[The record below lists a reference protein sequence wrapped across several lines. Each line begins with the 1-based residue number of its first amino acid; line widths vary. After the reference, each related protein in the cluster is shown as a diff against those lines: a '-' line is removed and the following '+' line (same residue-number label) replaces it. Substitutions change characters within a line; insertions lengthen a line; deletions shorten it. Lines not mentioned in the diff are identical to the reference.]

1 VEDADIEPTLR
12 GLELQSAAQALVD
25 LACSR
30 EGIDNITV
38 VLILVPWEVQTK
50 KKSNFW
56 RWALLGLAVLILLAL
71 VIILTTWAVLNFI
84 LPPAAT
90 LTPPP

>member
-1 VEDADIEPTLR
+1 MEDADIESTVR

-30 EGIDNITV
+30 EGNDNITV
-38 VLILVPWEVQTK
+38 ALILVPREVPTK

-56 RWALLGLAVLILLAL
+56 RWAVLGLAVLILLAL
-71 VIILTTWAVLNFI
+71 VIVFATWAAFNFI